1 MTAVSPQPGVPVAAD
16 IETSRVGPPVIPA
29 ASRYTRVA
37 DRIREEIQNGILAPG
52 GRLRQA
58 DLAKR
63 FNVSITPVRE
73 AFNKLAGEG
82 LIVIDENRG
91 AVVFWPTISDFRECF
106 EIRELLESHAIA
118 KSVPRL
124 TDEDCVV
131 LEGLIAQMSHTS
143 DIHTWVELNDR
154 FHLTIYKAAGEP
166 RLLKLIANLR
176 EASVAYLN
184 MFAATRVRDRDHLED
199 EHQAILD
206 ACRARDVDAAIARTR
221 DHLRRPVEKALAS
234 GEDADGIAVGQ
245 FKV

>member
-1 MTAVSPQPGVPVAAD
+1 MTAIDP
-16 IETSRVGPPVIPA
+16 TTPA
-29 ASRYTRVA
+29 ASSSVAPRYTRVA
-37 DRIREEIQNGILAPG
+37 DRIREEIQNGVLAPG
-52 GRLRQA
+52 TRLRQA

-91 AVVFWPTISDFRECF
+91 AVVFWPTLSDFRECF
-106 EIRELLESHAIA
+106 EIRELLESYAIA
-118 KSVPRL
+118 KSVPKL
-124 TDEDCVV
+124 TDEDFAT
-131 LEGLIAQMSHTS
+131 LDTLIAQMSTAS
-143 DIHTWVELNDR
+143 DIQSWVDLNDR
-154 FHLTIYKAAGEP
+154 FHLTIYEAAGEP

-206 ACRARDVDAAIARTR
+206 ACKARDVDAAAARIR
-221 DHLRRPVEKALAS
+221 EHLRRPVEKALAS
-234 GEDADGIAVGQ
+234 GEDTDGVAVGQ
-245 FKV
+245 FRVQN